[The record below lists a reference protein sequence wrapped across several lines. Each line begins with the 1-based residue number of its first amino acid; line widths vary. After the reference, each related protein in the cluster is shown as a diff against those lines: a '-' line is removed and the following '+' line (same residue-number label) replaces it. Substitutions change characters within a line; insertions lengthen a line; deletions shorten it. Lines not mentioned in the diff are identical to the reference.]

1 MTNQS
6 ETPISQAAREPSQY
20 QTAMMIADQ
29 LGETQPAPRYA
40 ILRIVNALGRTQSRQ
55 LLDHALEIEEQ
66 GGMMLSDG
74 SRRRMPGGIFFDL
87 VYAIGKPKPDK
98 SLPLRKKPRDLAEE
112 AKKPDAQKAKAKNTQ
127 VPKKA
132 SKKPASKP
140 AIAKKSSPKVQ
151 LAATARRVDR

>member
-6 ETPISQAAREPSQY
+6 ETPTSQATREPSQY

-40 ILRIVNALGRTQSRQ
+40 ILRIVNALGRTQARQ

-74 SRRRMPGGIFFDL
+74 SRRRTPGGIFFDL
-87 VYAIGKPKPDK
+87 VHSIGKPKPDRR
-98 SLPLRKKPRDLAEE
+98 LPLRKKPRKPVEE
-112 AKKPDAQKAKAKNTQ
+112 AKKPGEQKAKAKNAQ
-127 VPKKA
+127 VSKKA
-132 SKKPASKP
+132 SKKPVPRPVAT
-140 AIAKKSSPKVQ
+140 KKQS
-151 LAATARRVDR
+151 RR